1 MSFALSLEAKAKP
14 TKKKIM
20 AKIIRE
26 NKQENKPSVPM
37 NASAEKAAISI
48 ILQNHAALD
57 LAKWDPDLFF
67 DPTYKELLSVAKE
80 SHHLGNAADM
90 FKLQSLLEEKGTF
103 GSVGGAYGFTEIFTA
118 YPAPDAVMALEFRK
132 DLMRARKY
140 RKALAKLSESNQDI
154 REMRADLVGIGQS
167 LSSEDE
173 EPEVKTSLAQQCL
186 ALVTELERETPP
198 ERLKTG
204 IDGLDDL
211 LNGGFERGTVA
222 VFASETSG
230 GKSIALLQTALCG
243 ACDAKKGVIFSLE
256 MSATQVLARMVG
268 NISGVKCVSAFENPN
283 KAQMAGISAGITKL
297 SKLPIIIEDKISS
310 IDEIEAFCRR
320 EAKNGLDW
328 VVVDYIQ
335 LCSASAESQSETR
348 EQQVS
353 EVVRKLKLLALR
365 YNLWI
370 LTASQVNDKGELRES
385 RAIGH
390 HPDYVLVIDHSD
402 HPDSLIRIVKNRNG
416 VRYVNADVQ
425 MQGEISKF
433 IDR

>member
-1 MSFALSLEAKAKP
+1 
-14 TKKKIM
+14 M

-26 NKQENKPSVPM
+26 NKQENRPNVPM

-57 LAKWDPDLFF
+57 LAKWDADLFLN
-67 DPTYKELLSVAKE
+67 PTNKELLSVAKE
-80 SHHLGNAADM
+80 NHHIGNPADM
-90 FKLQSLLEEKGTF
+90 FKLQALLEEKGTLEA
-103 GSVGGAYGFTEIFTA
+103 VGGAYGFTEIFTA
-118 YPAPDAVMALEFRK
+118 YPAPDATMALEFRK
-132 DLMRARKY
+132 DLMKARKY
-140 RKALAKLSESNQDI
+140 RKALLKISESNQDI

-173 EPEVKTSLAQQCL
+173 EPETKTSLAQQCT
-186 ALVTELERETPP
+186 ALVMELERQTPP
-198 ERLKTG
+198 ERLQTG
-204 IDGLDDL
+204 ISGLDQL

-230 GKSIALLQTALCG
+230 GKSIALLQTAVCG
-243 ACDAKKGVIFSLE
+243 ALNAKKGAIFSLE
-256 MSATQVLARMVG
+256 MSATQVLSRMVA
-268 NISGVKCVSAFENPN
+268 NLSGFKCVSAFENPN
-283 KAQMAGISAGITKL
+283 HAQMAGISAGITKL
-297 SKLPIIIEDKISS
+297 AKLPMIVEDKISS

-335 LCSASAESQSETR
+335 LCSASADSQSETR

-353 EVVRKLKLLALR
+353 EVVRKLKLLALK

-370 LTASQVNDKGELRES
+370 LTASQINDKGELRES

-402 HPDSLIRIVKNRNG
+402 HPDSIIRIMKNRNG
-416 VRYVNADVQ
+416 VRYVNAPVQ
-425 MQGEISKF
+425 MKGEISKF